1 MCAAGPQAL
10 ASCVCIKSG
19 MWADVSSTLT
29 YLVKQS
35 CESTATNQL
44 SSAMEVLQYYC
55 SAAKA
60 EVTATV
66 GESISETYALASG
79 TNGGS
84 DSANPTETGAGGG
97 GGNVEGGG
105 DGGENGAGVT
115 RTAAIAG
122 GVAGGVALIA
132 LIAAIAIIVRRRK
145 NKAKDAA
152 AAAAAGT
159 SPDAKPPIQPEY
171 HGTPEL
177 VGSSHGD
184 LKTASV
190 SPAASNGMYAPPHS
204 ELPAQNTYRSEVHGD
219 EQFRGHA
226 VPYGQQ
232 QQQQQQQQYHQHQ
245 HQQHQQYQQHPHH
258 QQPQEL
264 SSPGYGYYPAHLRG
278 QPVQEVHGTWSPVS
292 PSPNPGWQ
300 SGPVESYEMDAHYGR
315 RHQ

>member
-1 MCAAGPQAL
+1 M
-10 ASCVCIKSG
+10 
-19 MWADVSSTLT
+19 D
-29 YLVKQS
+29 
-35 CESTATNQL
+35 
-44 SSAMEVLQYYC
+44 VLQYYC

-60 EVTATV
+60 ELTATV
-66 GESISETYALASG
+66 GESISETYPTDNGG
-79 TNGGS
+79 TNAGS
-84 DSANPTETGAGGG
+84 NSANPTETGAGGG
-97 GGNVEGGG
+97 GGNGDGGG
-105 DGGENGAGVT
+105 GGGENGGGVT

-145 NKAKDAA
+145 NKAKDEAA
-152 AAAAAGT
+152 ATAAAGA
-159 SPDAKPPIQPEY
+159 SPDTKPPIQHEY

-177 VGSSHGD
+177 VGNNHGD
-184 LKTASV
+184 LKPASV
-190 SPAASNGMYAPPHS
+190 SPAASSGMYAPPHS

-232 QQQQQQQQYHQHQ
+232 QQQQYHQQQ
-245 HQQHQQYQQHPHH
+245 HQQHQHYQQHPHH

-278 QPVQEVHGTWSPVS
+278 QPIQEVHGTWSPVS

-300 SGPVESYEMDAHYGR
+300 SGPVESYEMDANFGR